1 MAVTDPFAHHPE
13 LRDKIVDASEAEFYR
28 AFSVETVFGDRPDLK
43 WVADQMYSDDVR
55 EAKRAEVLAEHE
67 GDLWVFAYGSLMW
80 NPALYFAEVR
90 RAHVPGY
97 ARQFTLMD
105 IYGGRGTRE
114 VPGLQAALDA
124 GGGCDGLAFRIEAA
138 RVEEETEVL
147 FRREMIGPG
156 YLAVFVEA
164 QIGAERVP
172 ALTFV
177 ADHATDIIDADL
189 GFDDQVRMIA
199 TGEGFLGTSYEYLAN
214 VVRNLRALGIR
225 DTACEALLSA
235 VEAARAG

>member
-28 AFSVETVFGDRPDLK
+28 NFSVETMFGDRPELK
-43 WVADQMYSDDVR
+43 WVADLMYPDAVR
-55 EAKRAEVLAEHE
+55 EAKRGRALAGHE

-80 NPALYFAEVR
+80 NPALYFAEVH

-105 IYGGRGTRE
+105 IYGARGTRE
-114 VPGLQAALDA
+114 VPGLQAALDT
-124 GGGCDGLAFRIEAA
+124 GDGCDGLAFRIEAG
-138 RVEEETEVL
+138 RVEDETEVL

-156 YLAVFVEA
+156 YLAVFV
-164 QIGAERVP
+164 GALIEGQEVR

-199 TGEGFLGTSYEYLAN
+199 TGEGFLGTSHEYLAN

-225 DTACEALLSA
+225 DPACEALLSA